1 MPNLKL
7 LSWNMNQ
14 KVSNWQTVLD
24 SGVDVEMLQE
34 AKAPPAELA
43 GKHMLQQNLEPAE
56 SKLPWRAIVAGV
68 VNTDKFDFIPIKMQP
83 LDGSDP
89 EALVVSRSG
98 TLDAALVRIRETGE
112 EITVVSLYSI
122 WMNPINQTGSS
133 WIFADA
139 SAHRLV
145 SDLSGLI
152 GTQNKH
158 KIIAA
163 GDLNILYGYGEYGSP
178 YWGKRYNTVFD
189 RMAALGLRFVGP
201 QAPDGGRQAEPWPEE
216 LPEGS
221 LNVPTFHTNRQTPAT
236 ASRQLDFVFA
246 SESIAD
252 RVSVKAL
259 NSVEEWGP
267 SDHCRIMIELREV

>member
-14 KVSNWQTVLD
+14 KVDNWQTVLD
-24 SGVDVEMLQE
+24 SGVDAAMLQE
-34 AKAPPAELA
+34 AKAPPAEIA
-43 GKHMLQQNLEPAE
+43 GKFMFQQEVEPAL
-56 SKLPWRAIVAGV
+56 SSLPWRALVAGLA
-68 VNTDKFDFIPIKMQP
+68 NNDKYEFIPIRTQS
-83 LDGSDP
+83 LGGSDP
-89 EALVVSRSG
+89 EALMVSRPG
-98 TLDAALVRIRETGE
+98 TLDAAVIRIKETGE
-112 EITVVSLYSI
+112 EITVVSLYST
-122 WMNPINQTGSS
+122 WMNPIKQTGSS
-133 WIFADA
+133 WIFADG

-152 GTQNKH
+152 GNQNKH

-178 YWGKRYNTVFD
+178 YWSKRYNTVFD
-189 RMAALGLRFVGP
+189 RMTALGMRFVGP

-216 LPEGS
+216 LPEDS
-221 LNVPTFHTNRQTPAT
+221 LNVPTFYTNRQTPAT
-236 ASRQLDFVFA
+236 ASRQLDFVFT

-267 SDHCRIMIELREV
+267 SDHCQISIKLEI

>member
-1 MPNLKL
+1 
-7 LSWNMNQ
+7 MNQ
-14 KVSNWQTVLD
+14 KASNWQTVLD
-24 SGVDVEMLQE
+24 SGVDAAMLQE
-34 AKAPPAELA
+34 AKAPPVEMA
-43 GKHMLQQNLEPAE
+43 GKLLVKEELEPE
-56 SKLPWRAIVAGV
+56 VRSLPWRAIVAGLANNV
-68 VNTDKFDFIPIKMQP
+68 KYDFTPIRTQP
-83 LDGSDP
+83 LGGSDP
-89 EALVVSRSG
+89 EALMVSRPG
-98 TLDAALVRIRETGE
+98 TLDAAVIRIKETGE
-112 EITVVSLYSI
+112 EITVVSLYSL
-122 WMNPINQTGSS
+122 WMSPISQTGSS

-152 GTQNKH
+152 GQQSGH

-163 GDLNILYGYGEYGSP
+163 GDLNILYGYGEYKSK

-189 RMAALGLRFVGP
+189 RMDAIGLRFVGP
-201 QAPDGGRQAEPWPEE
+201 QAPEGGRQAEPWPEE

-221 LNVPTFHTNRQTPAT
+221 LNVPTYHHNQQTPAT

-252 RVSVKAL
+252 RVFVKAL

-267 SDHCRIMIELREV
+267 SDHCQVLIELGFKL